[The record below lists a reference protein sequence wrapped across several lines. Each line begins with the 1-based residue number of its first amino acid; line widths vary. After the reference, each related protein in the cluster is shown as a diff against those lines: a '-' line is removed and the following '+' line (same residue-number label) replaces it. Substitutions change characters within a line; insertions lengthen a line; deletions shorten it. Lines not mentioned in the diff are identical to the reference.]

1 MRYAI
6 LKLTWPLPRK
16 FGPSSSQQSAS
27 KRRHSNEC
35 VFNCFD
41 FVIAHLEG
49 LPLVACFAPSTQ
61 SFGCNLNYRNI
72 MAIGIVKFF
81 NASKGFGFIS
91 PDIGGGDIFV
101 HASAFQATGA
111 QSLIEGQRVT
121 YDTDSDAKGLKV
133 TKLEL
138 VAPDEG
144 TAHSREH
151 SAPMGTP
158 NKDLVLTIYHNPECT
173 TSQNTLMEIQAAG
186 YEPRIVEYL
195 KFPPTRE
202 ELKSIAVRMNLS
214 VRDLA
219 RKTEPLFGE
228 LRLDERDVGDDEI
241 LDAMVEHPILIN
253 RPIVATH
260 NAARLCRPSRMVK
273 EFLSEAA
280 RK

>member
-1 MRYAI
+1 M
-6 LKLTWPLPRK
+6 
-16 FGPSSSQQSAS
+16 
-27 KRRHSNEC
+27 
-35 VFNCFD
+35 
-41 FVIAHLEG
+41 
-49 LPLVACFAPSTQ
+49 
-61 SFGCNLNYRNI
+61 
-72 MAIGIVKFF
+72 
-81 NASKGFGFIS
+81 
-91 PDIGGGDIFV
+91 
-101 HASAFQATGA
+101 
-111 QSLIEGQRVT
+111 
-121 YDTDSDAKGLKV
+121 
-133 TKLEL
+133 
-138 VAPDEG
+138 
-144 TAHSREH
+144 
-151 SAPMGTP
+151 
-158 NKDLVLTIYHNPECT
+158 
-173 TSQNTLMEIQAAG
+173 
-186 YEPRIVEYL
+186 EYL

>member
-1 MRYAI
+1 M
-6 LKLTWPLPRK
+6 P
-16 FGPSSSQQSAS
+16 
-27 KRRHSNEC
+27 
-35 VFNCFD
+35 
-41 FVIAHLEG
+41 
-49 LPLVACFAPSTQ
+49 
-61 SFGCNLNYRNI
+61 
-72 MAIGIVKFF
+72 IGTVKFF

-121 YDTDSDAKGLKV
+121 YDADSDAKGLKV

-138 VAPDEG
+138 IAPDEEMARSR
-144 TAHSREH
+144 AHA
-151 SAPMGTP
+151 APMGTP
-158 NKDLVLTIYHNPECT
+158 DKDLVLTIYHNPECT
-173 TSQNTLMEIQAAG
+173 TSRNTLKEIQAAG

-195 KFPPTRE
+195 KFPLTRE
-202 ELKSIAVRMNLS
+202 ELKSIAARMHLS

-260 NAARLCRPSRMVK
+260 NLARLCRPSRMVK
-273 EFLSEAA
+273 DFLSEAVQ
-280 RK
+280 K

>member
-1 MRYAI
+1 
-6 LKLTWPLPRK
+6 
-16 FGPSSSQQSAS
+16 
-27 KRRHSNEC
+27 
-35 VFNCFD
+35 
-41 FVIAHLEG
+41 
-49 LPLVACFAPSTQ
+49 
-61 SFGCNLNYRNI
+61 
-72 MAIGIVKFF
+72 MALGTVKFF

-101 HASAFQATGA
+101 HASAFQATGV

-138 VAPDEG
+138 VAPDGG
-144 TAHSREH
+144 TAHSGEH
-151 SAPMGTP
+151 SAPIGKP
-158 NKDLVLTIYHNPECT
+158 DKDLVLTIYHNPECT
-173 TSQNTLMEIQAAG
+173 TSSNTLREIQAAG

-195 KFPPTRE
+195 KFPLTRE

-228 LRLDERDVGDDEI
+228 LRLDERDVGEDEI
-241 LDAMVEHPILIN
+241 LDAMVEHPILMN

-260 NAARLCRPSRMVK
+260 NIARLCRPSRMVK
-273 EFLSEAA
+273 EFLLEAA
-280 RK
+280 LE